1 MRLCCSASTRG
12 VDADEAAGEPAR
24 EGIPPL
30 IKTLTSKYSAWRR
43 FRESV
48 RELSRLS
55 DRELSDLG
63 IGRSDIVTVVKQS
76 LVQG

>member
-1 MRLCCSASTRG
+1 MRMLHCINTVVR
-12 VDADEAAGEPAR
+12 AGHKTVRKPAR
-24 EGIPPL
+24 EGTPPL

-63 IGRSDIVTVVKQS
+63 IGRSDIVTIVKHS
-76 LVQG
+76 VQA